1 MPYQKHSTRA
11 ICRLF
16 NPKDK
21 SDVRAGLRGE
31 WADMRVGPVTLEN
44 VERVLRSLAGATLS
58 VRGATYTLSRVPRY
72 GIGSR
77 DVWRFTPPSDG
88 IETFIR
94 LLRTAIG
101 ERGARLDDICALLA
115 EGELGEIAA
124 SLLYR
129 DLPLTRQQVSS
140 LLSRGCK
147 YRRVD
152 GVALV
157 RTPSGVWTFVER
169 G

>member
-21 SDVRAGLRGE
+21 SDYRSALRGE
-31 WADMRVGPVTLEN
+31 WADLRVGPISLEN
-44 VERVLRSLAGATLS
+44 VERVLRSLAGTTLS
-58 VRGATYTLSRVPRY
+58 VRGATYTLASVPRY

-88 IETFIR
+88 IEQFIR
-94 LLRTAIG
+94 LLRAAIG
-101 ERGARLDDICALLA
+101 ERGAKLDDICALLA
-115 EGELGEIAA
+115 EEELGQIAA

-129 DLPLTRQQVSS
+129 DPPLTRQQVSS

-152 GVALV
+152 NLVLV
-157 RTPSGVWTFVER
+157 RRPDGLWTFVKR
-169 G
+169 